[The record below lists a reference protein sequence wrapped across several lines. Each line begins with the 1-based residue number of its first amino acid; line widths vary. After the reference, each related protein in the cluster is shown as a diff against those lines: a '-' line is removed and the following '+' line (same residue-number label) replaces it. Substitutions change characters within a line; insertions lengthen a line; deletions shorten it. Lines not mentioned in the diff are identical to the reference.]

1 MNDYLDTLSA
11 SRVTITLAG
20 REISIERARLGL
32 HLRLGRLLDDFEE
45 APGSPE
51 MAEAIRGYVVQAV
64 GVSAFEALGLEVDQA
79 HPVEVL
85 RAFAELRALNS
96 WQMSLAFMQRSGPP
110 SPPEIYDYP
119 GRVWASIVA
128 KIASCFG
135 WTEEYIFSMFPEQV
149 GIYYQEILLLEWREQ
164 EFLYN
169 LSEKSTG
176 YDSTS
181 KKSYYIPFP
190 GRPAWTVDN
199 RLPKPVRVRVEMLP
213 FGVVDLAGNE
223 KNYHH

>member
-1 MNDYLDTLSA
+1 MNGFVDTLEA
-11 SRVTITLAG
+11 TGVTIILAG
-20 REISIERARLGL
+20 REINVERARLGL

-51 MAEAIRGYVVQAV
+51 MAEAIQGY
-64 GVSAFEALGLEVDQA
+64 FEALGLEVDQA

-85 RAFAELRALNS
+85 RAFALLREANS
-96 WQMSLAFMQRSGPP
+96 WQLALAFMRNP
-110 SPPEIYDYP
+110 SPPDEPEIYDYP
-119 GRVWASIVA
+119 GRVWATIVA
-128 KIASCFG
+128 KLASSFG
-135 WTEEYIFSMFPEQV
+135 WSESEILNLYPEQAGV
-149 GIYYQEILLLEWREQ
+149 YYQEALLLEWQER

-169 LSEKSTG
+169 LSEKSHQ
-176 YDSTS
+176 YDSTT
-181 KKSYYIPFP
+181 KKSHYVPFP
-190 GRPAWTVDN
+190 GRPSWTVDT